1 MCFAR
6 AGRGGGGEII
16 GLSFLQEG
24 KLLNCED
31 ELTKAGFLFSMT
43 VHRAPSGIHV
53 YMILSLSGIHVYMV
67 LSLSGIH
74 VYMIL
79 SFCLSSVS
87 VNVSVTQYPK

>member
-1 MCFAR
+1 MFCS
-6 AGRGGGGEII
+6 GWEGEGGGIT

-53 YMILSLSGIHVYMV
+53 YMILS
-67 LSLSGIH
+67 
-74 VYMIL
+74 
-79 SFCLSSVS
+79 FCLSFVS